1 MNCFSLTLRI
11 QGYQAHLYD
20 QTFPL
25 QNEPLSAA
33 CLQSLD
39 VLHTGIPLQY
49 LSTRSGGSHASL
61 HSHPKI
67 LNDGCLSKNSNTELV
82 AVAKYPSATWNL
94 EGLWPLLSS
103 SALGKTQSCISWTTA
118 LGHRLSP
125 QKECVPT
132 HVPRMPT
139 AGLLALENNVFYA
152 FVSCLWL
159 DLFKDMKITR
169 Y

>member
-20 QTFPL
+20 QRFPL
-25 QNEPLSAA
+25 QNEPLITV

-39 VLHTGIPLQY
+39 VLHTGIPLQC
-49 LSTRSGGSHASL
+49 LNTHSGGSHDSL

-67 LNDGCLSKNSNTELV
+67 FNDGCLSKNSNTELV
-82 AVAKYPSATWNL
+82 AVAKSPSATRNL

-103 SALGKTQSCISWTTA
+103 SALGKTQRHVSWTTA
-118 LGHRLSP
+118 LGHCSSP

-139 AGLLALENNVFYA
+139 GGSLTLENDVFYD

-159 DLFKDMKITR
+159 DLFKDVKITR